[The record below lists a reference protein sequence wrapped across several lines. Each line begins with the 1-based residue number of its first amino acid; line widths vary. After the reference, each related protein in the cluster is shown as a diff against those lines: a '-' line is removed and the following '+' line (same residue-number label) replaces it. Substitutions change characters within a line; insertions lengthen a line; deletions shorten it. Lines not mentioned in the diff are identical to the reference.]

1 MKTIFIYTTG
11 DYPIKLKLASNTLSE
26 YTHPWMRT
34 SQIHS
39 SFWYSCT
46 CSFLCQ
52 THSNNRKNHH
62 RISSFHTHSFQ
73 MQSFQRILGKHLHTQ
88 KGWVYPRIFL
98 LQNRIVLVSCADN
111 NLMKKVITT
120 HLIIDIKLLWRQNF
134 LFSKVIRKNLWTCW
148 IPFLSAA
155 KSYSNLNLVK

>member
-73 MQSFQRILGKHLHTQ
+73 MQSFQLILGKHLHIVEEY
-88 KGWVYPRIFL
+88 VYPWILLCQRRIL
-98 LQNRIVLVSCADN
+98 LVSGPD
-111 NLMKKVITT
+111 
-120 HLIIDIKLLWRQNF
+120 
-134 LFSKVIRKNLWTCW
+134 KNLIQKENNQFKLRKCQLFCETIWNF
-148 IPFLSAA
+148 IF
-155 KSYSNLNLVK
+155 KKFIDRLNFSLLKLDDRWQF